1 MIDKSVREDFIG
13 LDKKIFFN
21 NASWAPMLRPV
32 KERIEA
38 YWEHIYNLYQPD
50 VESMDYL
57 QQIREQAA
65 LMIGADVSEI
75 GYAFNTSHG
84 LNLAA
89 TGLGLQAGDEVILAD
104 NDFPSVPYAFRV
116 LEQDGVV
123 LKYAPSVNGNFSI
136 DEARKLVSPR
146 TKVLAISYVQYF
158 NGFRNDLQEI
168 GKLCKEHDIYFVVD
182 AIQGLGHCP
191 LNVHDCHIDLLA
203 CGAQKWLLS
212 PLGSGF
218 FFLSNNAKKPLKSL
232 SSGWLGVD
240 WQMEFTDLRHF
251 DKRPF
256 ADARHFNLGTYPY
269 AQLWGMAAAL
279 QYINKLGVDNIFEHN
294 QTLIDRLLEF
304 VRSENFYSV
313 RSSLESK
320 HRSSIISIGSPAG
333 DELLKHLLKENF
345 HLVYREGGVRVS
357 VNFYN
362 TLDEI
367 DVLIDKLRRFK
378 AL

>member
-32 KERIEA
+32 KKSIEA

-50 VESMDYL
+50 DESMDYL

-65 LMIGADVSEI
+65 FMIGADVSEI

-84 LNLAA
+84 ISLAA
-89 TGLGLQAGDEVILAD
+89 TGLGLQAGDEVLLAD
-104 NDFPSVPYAFRV
+104 NDFPSVPYAFKG
-116 LEQDGVV
+116 LERNGVF
-123 LKYAPSVNGNFSI
+123 LKYVPAVNGNFSI
-136 DEARKLVSPR
+136 DEARKLVTPR
-146 TKVLAISYVQYF
+146 TRILAISFVQYF
-158 NGFRNDLQEI
+158 NGFRNDLKAI
-168 GKLCKEHDIYFVVD
+168 GRFCKEYDIYFVVD

-191 LNVHDCHIDLLA
+191 LNVHECHIDLLA

-218 FFLSNNAKKPLKSL
+218 YFVSNSAKKSIESPAT
-232 SSGWLGVD
+232 GWLGVD
-240 WQMEFTDLRHF
+240 WQMKFTDLRYF
-251 DKRPF
+251 DKQPF
-256 ADARHFNLGTYPY
+256 EDARRFNLGTYPY

-279 QYINKLGVDNIFEHN
+279 RYINKLGVDNIFEHN

-304 VRSENFYSV
+304 VQNDDYYSV
-313 RSSLESK
+313 RSSLEPK
-320 HRSSIISIGSPAG
+320 HRSSIISIGSPVG
-333 DELLKHLLKENF
+333 DNLLKYLLEENF

-357 VNFYN
+357 INFYN
-362 TLDEI
+362 TLAEV

-378 AL
+378 AR